1 MLVYASSVEF
11 SDANLVLPRL
21 QLAPCRRIWYCIV
34 RSTHLQVVHTP
45 PLPRCVFKGSARFF
59 RTHVF
64 AAVFRA
70 QVHPRLPPN
79 LLRASDVLVVEA
91 PSGVRANVLRFLKGI
106 PKERISKRP
115 VERSR

>member
-1 MLVYASSVEF
+1 M
-11 SDANLVLPRL
+11 
-21 QLAPCRRIWYCIV
+21 CRWHVFVFQGCAQECICLF
-34 RSTHLQVVHTP
+34 HP
-45 PLPRCVFKGSARFF
+45 
-59 RTHVF
+59 HVF
-64 AAVFRA
+64 AAAMFYA

-91 PSGVRANVLRFLKGI
+91 PSGVRANVLRFLTGI